1 MNMPDDGD
9 ERSTAHLRELELFLS
24 VHLGRAPGVLWPEYD
39 NPAFGRGDVGEAGEA
54 GDVGDVGDGDDTS
67 DACDAG
73 DGGDRDGEGGT
84 VPADDGPRAARL
96 EAFTGRLGALTGL
109 AVRAELIDT
118 GAHARVDPQTTAA
131 VSSTDHLLIHQI
143 DGAVTWRLTGPGEDG
158 GPASFQC
165 RLLPGE
171 VLYVPARWDRRAE
184 CARGIRYAVV
194 SLRRAGE

>member
-1 MNMPDDGD
+1 MNLPDDGD

-39 NPAFGRGDVGEAGEA
+39 NPAFGRGDAVDADDAEDAVDGAGI
-54 GDVGDVGDGDDTS
+54 GDGDGGKGP
-67 DACDAG
+67 AN
-73 DGGDRDGEGGT
+73 DGAR
-84 VPADDGPRAARL
+84 AAARL

-109 AVRAELIDT
+109 VVRAELVDA
-118 GAHARVDPQTTAA
+118 GAHARLDPRATDAA
-131 VSSTDHLLIHQI
+131 STDHLLIHQI

-158 GPASFQC
+158 EPASFQC

-171 VLYVPARWDRRAE
+171 VLYVPTRWDRRAE

-194 SLRRAGE
+194 SLHRAGE